1 MEMTIDDI
9 KDLIVADE
17 SRTLELTKT
26 TGELKDGLH
35 SAYAFLNTDGG
46 GLIFGVA
53 PIGLKILGQQVTETT
68 KREHTDASVSDVCV
82 GAYYGRRCDINGSVT
97 IFRASHRCQSY
108 P

>member
-26 TGELKDGLH
+26 IGELKDGLH

-46 GLIFGVA
+46 RLIFGVA

-68 KREHTDASVSDVCV
+68 KREYPGASASDVCV
-82 GAYYGRRCDINGSVT
+82 GATDGRWRYAC
-97 IFRASHRCQSY
+97 RLE
-108 P
+108 

>member
-9 KDLIVADE
+9 KDLIEADE

-35 SAYAFLNTDGG
+35 SAYAFLNADGG
-46 GLIFGVA
+46 RLIFGVA

-68 KREHTDASVSDVCV
+68 KREHPGASVSDVCV

-97 IFRASHRCQSY
+97 IF
-108 P
+108 